1 MLLTSSGLGGDWEHH
16 LWYVWQQSLSIR
28 ANGAPSFFLNTPYSV
43 FYPQYAFYGG
53 TINALAGALTLVFGE
68 SPIAAY
74 VLTYILGFAAAY
86 GGWYWLSRSAGVG
99 RWLAHAP
106 ALLFVT
112 SACYLTLVYGEG
124 DWAEFLGMST
134 IPLMLGA
141 GVSVLRAE
149 RLCFAPALALAA
161 SSIVFFGSH
170 DLTVLWASSFALLMG
185 VVLLICVPGVRR
197 LASRRGLVRL
207 AALVI
212 PAALVNAWFLL
223 PTLAYASHTKIG
235 SNYAIARETLHQTMP
250 LVSVAHLFTLS
261 RASTVPQ
268 TPDYALALPT
278 AAIAWV
284 LVSIAILLIHPRRG
298 PWVRMLAI
306 FSLASTAI
314 VVLMTHAGLLLA
326 LPKPY
331 TLLQFSY
338 RLETYVLMGVT
349 AAVLAIL
356 ARTRSDS
363 SRIRIWWWTF
373 LPVLVLSS
381 VGAVQQVDAHRRT
394 LLPREA
400 VLGSRGEVFAEVFND
415 YAYVP
420 LPLVAG
426 PALPHLTIYPSQ
438 IHGSSVTVTL
448 AAHPGQMVD
457 TNIGGGPD
465 LLHIT
470 GARVV
475 GRDVGYHLVLA
486 LDPGA
491 GAPPSARPN
500 TPPTRIRVSITPAES
515 LPVVLG
521 RILTL
526 IGAAVLV
533 AELAVLLARTRI
545 RRASLLRLLVL
556 CRRVFLSRGCFA
568 FGTFGA
574 LFLLA
579 GL

>member
-1 MLLTSSGLGGDWEHH
+1 M
-16 LWYVWQQSLSIR
+16 
-28 ANGAPSFFLNTPYSV
+28 
-43 FYPQYAFYGG
+43 
-53 TINALAGALTLVFGE
+53 
-68 SPIAAY
+68 
-74 VLTYILGFAAAY
+74 LTYILGFAAAY

-124 DWAEFLGMST
+124 DWAEFLGMSM
-134 IPLMLGA
+134 IPLMLAA

-149 RLCFAPALALAA
+149 RLCFAPAIALAV

-170 DLTVLWASSFALLMG
+170 DLTTLWASSFALLMG

-197 LASRRGLVRL
+197 LASGRGLLRL
-207 AALVI
+207 VALVI

-235 SNYAIARETLHQTMP
+235 GNYAIARETLHQTMP
-250 LVSVAHLFTLS
+250 LVSFAHLFTLS

-298 PWVRMLAI
+298 PWVRMLVI
-306 FSLASTAI
+306 FSLASAAI

-331 TLLQFSY
+331 TILQFSY
-338 RLETYVLMGVT
+338 RLEGYVLMGVT

-356 ARTRSDS
+356 VRTRSDS

-373 LPVLVLSS
+373 LPVLVLSA
-381 VGAVQQVDAHRRT
+381 VGAVQQVDAYPRT
-394 LLPREA
+394 PLPREA
-400 VLGSRGEVFAEVFND
+400 VLGSQGEVFAEVFKD

-420 LPLVAG
+420 LPLVGG
-426 PALPHLTIYPSQ
+426 PELPRLTIYPNQ

-448 AAHPGQMVD
+448 AARPGQMVD

-475 GRDVGYHLVLA
+475 GRDVGSHLVLA
-486 LDPGA
+486 LDPGPV
-491 GAPPSARPN
+491 APPSARPN
-500 TPPTRIRVSITPAES
+500 TPATRYPRVRHSRRGPAGCPRTDSHPHRSGRARGRARRSARAHSHETSVRPRRRADGVIPRGPRQCPGLTPPHPGS
-515 LPVVLG
+515 
-521 RILTL
+521 RDH
-526 IGAAVLV
+526 
-533 AELAVLLARTRI
+533 
-545 RRASLLRLLVL
+545 RASLLRLVVL
-556 CRRVFLSRGCFA
+556 RCGVFLSCGCFA
-568 FGTFGA
+568 FGAFGA
-574 LFLLA
+574 FFLLA
-579 GL
+579 GLQCFLELFGVCQRFDGAG